1 MLESMEQW
9 RKQKAMEMEEQERL
23 AAAAAAE
30 AKAKAK
36 VKIEQADDEKASTTK
51 RKRRRRTGVS
61 WSTKTTKRRK
71 PTTTTDASDS
81 PPLVTVIDLDLND
94 DETVQVVDAG
104 VVAAS
109 SSLRGLDLSQDEIS
123 ACLAAEEND
132 ITPQPSPPAPA
143 AFPILLSE
151 SQEAAKAV
159 CELATSA
166 REEEEMKR
174 AEAEVEATLALATAT
189 TATTAKGE
197 KAILKEPKSEP
208 RLFTSLVLQDKVEC
222 DDGEDWYA
230 ARPHMGSEAEN
241 GKEEEVEEDSNSVG
255 LRMQLYGE
263 DEPYVVNPHERGN
276 ISRFVNVC
284 TPLCTVELLIVFDH
298 ISLCVH
304 VCAHIMCA
312 YDSIHATPTCGL
324 SLW

>member
-30 AKAKAK
+30 AEAKAK

-61 WSTKTTKRRK
+61 WSTKTTKRKK
-71 PTTTTDASDS
+71 PTTTTDAGDS
-81 PPLVTVIDLDLND
+81 PPVVTVIDLDLND
-94 DETVQVVDAG
+94 DETAQVMDAG

-109 SSLRGLDLSQDEIS
+109 SPLGLDLSQDEIS

-132 ITPQPSPPAPA
+132 IAPQPSPPAPA
-143 AFPILLSE
+143 VFPLPLSE
-151 SQEAAKAV
+151 SQEAAEAV

-174 AEAEVEATLALATAT
+174 VEAEAEAMLALATTTTTAT
-189 TATTAKGE
+189 TATEKGE
-197 KAILKEPKSEP
+197 KAILKEPKSKP
-208 RLFTSLVLQDKVEC
+208 RLFTSLVLQDEVEC

-230 ARPHMGSEAEN
+230 ARPHVGSEAEN

-276 ISRFVNVC
+276 ISRFVNVH
-284 TPLCTVELLIVFDH
+284 P
-298 ISLCVH
+298 SLHSGVT
-304 VCAHIMCA
+304 
-312 YDSIHATPTCGL
+312 DSV
-324 SLW
+324 